1 MTRSRALLPA
11 LLTAGALLAGCG
23 EGAPGGSGEAA
34 GGAGGSLTVT
44 AGFYPLEFAVEQ
56 VGGELVEVV
65 PLTATGVDPHDLELS
80 PRTVAE
86 LGDADLVVY
95 AAGMQ
100 PALDQAV
107 AQQAPDRSLDVT
119 GAADLVVTGTG
130 DDHASHD
137 EHEDDHA
144 AEEGADGHDH
154 AAEGGDGHA
163 HDQGGQDPHF
173 WLDTERYGAVTTAV
187 AERLAELDPDHAE
200 QYRDNAEAMMTRL
213 QALDEEFATGLADC
227 ASDTVVTSHA
237 AFGYLTDRY
246 GLQQVAITGL
256 SPEAEPTPARMAEI
270 SREVEEHGV
279 DAVYGEV
286 LFGEELAEAV
296 ATETGAQVLLLDPLE
311 GLTDASPGSDYFEVM
326 RANLAALQD
335 GLGCA

>member
-1 MTRSRALLPA
+1 MNRFRTLLPA
-11 LLTAGALLAGCG
+11 LLTTASLVAGCG
-23 EGAPGGSGEAA
+23 DGRA
-34 GGAGGSLTVT
+34 GGAGDAAGDGEGSLTVM
-44 AGFYPLEFAVEQ
+44 AGFYPLEFAVGQ

-65 PLTATGVDPHDLELS
+65 PLTAAGVDPHDLELS
-80 PRTVAE
+80 PQEVAR
-86 LGDADLVVY
+86 LGEADLVVY

-107 AQQAPDRSLDVT
+107 SQQAPDRSFDVT
-119 GAADLVVTGTG
+119 GAADLTVTGGG
-130 DDHASHD
+130 DHD
-137 EHEDDHA
+137 EHGGEGEDHA
-144 AEEGADGHDH
+144 DEGEHHTDEDGHHTDEDGHDH
-154 AAEGGDGHA
+154 
-163 HDQGGQDPHF
+163 DQGGEDPHF
-173 WLDTERYGAVTTAV
+173 WLDTERYAGVTTAV

-200 QYRDNAEAMMTRL
+200 RYRENAAAMVTRL
-213 QALDEEFATGLADC
+213 EALDEEFASGLADC
-227 ASDTVVTSHA
+227 GSDTVVTSHE

-286 LFGEELAEAV
+286 LLGEELAAAV
-296 ATETGAQVLLLDPLE
+296 AAETGAQVLLLDPLE

-326 RANLAALQD
+326 RANLAALQE
-335 GLGCA
+335 GQGCS